1 LKVNQRRRFLLFCAS
16 EQASLETVN
25 KQLKE
30 RILEPICEAEWNLW
44 VNFYY
49 PIAEGD
55 PLYEKEIVCND
66 RPLAWLARDLKKR
79 NNKKGIS

>member
-1 LKVNQRRRFLLFCAS
+1 MLSCAAESVSLNKVNH
-16 EQASLETVN
+16 
-25 KQLKE
+25 QLKE
-30 RILEPICEAEWNLW
+30 RMMEPIVEEEWSLW

-49 PIAEGD
+49 PIAEGN